1 MRFLFVM
8 DPAEGMLPDKD
19 TTFAFLRSAGRRGHL
34 CLHCAPQD
42 VGAEVGADGSRVFA
56 RARPLRVRPEPPHVE
71 LDDAQIWDVG
81 ELDTVFVR
89 KDPPFDGAY
98 LHLTHVLDLVTDRT
112 LVLNAPGGLRD
123 ANEKLF
129 ALRFARWMP
138 RTRITRSPTEILE
151 FLRAVGGKAV
161 LKPLDGAGGSGVV
174 ALTEGDPNNR
184 ALVDLLT
191 HEGRDQALV
200 QEYQPAI
207 RQGDKR
213 VLVLDGEP
221 LGVILRVPRSDDFR
235 ANIHVG
241 GRVEATELTDAERN
255 LVADIAPTLRQHG
268 LWFVGLDLIGG
279 RLIEVNVTSPTGI
292 QELGRLTDSTP
303 EDRVLAWVEEK
314 ATQLA
319 ARRDGRKG

>member
-8 DPAEGMLPDKD
+8 DPAHTMDPDKD
-19 TTFAFLRSAGRRGHL
+19 TTFAFVESALARGHE
-34 CLHCAPQD
+34 CLHAEPRD
-42 VGAEVGADGSRVFA
+42 VAVAGHEVLATA
-56 RARPLRVRPEPPHVE
+56 RSLRVSRQTPHVE
-71 LDDAQIWDVG
+71 LGSASTHDVA
-81 ELDTVFVR
+81 ELDAVFIR
-89 KDPPFDGAY
+89 KDPPFDTAY
-98 LHLTHVLDLVTDRT
+98 LHLTHALDLVKSQTF
-112 LVLNAPGGLRD
+112 VLNDPAGLRD

-129 ALRFARWMP
+129 AFHFARWMP
-138 RTRITRSPTEILE
+138 RSLVTRSPADILA
-151 FLRAVGGKAV
+151 FLEEVGGRAV

-174 ALTEGDPNNR
+174 ALTTGDRNNR

-191 HEGRDQALV
+191 HEGREQALV

-221 LGVILRVPRSDDFR
+221 LGAILRVPREDDIR

-241 GRVEATELTDAERN
+241 GRVEGTVLTDAERE
-255 LVADIAPTLRQHG
+255 LVADLAPTLRRHG

-292 QELGRLTDSTP
+292 QELTRLSGTRP
-303 EDRVLAWVEEK
+303 AERVIEWVE
-314 ATQLA
+314 
-319 ARRDGRKG
+319 GRTRGL

>member
-8 DPAEGMLPDKD
+8 DPAHTMDPDKD
-19 TTFAFLRSAGRRGHL
+19 TTFAFLESAQARGHE
-34 CLHCAPQD
+34 CLHAEPRD
-42 VGAEVGADGSRVFA
+42 VALAGDRVIA
-56 RARPLRVRPEPPHVE
+56 RARPLVVSRTAPHVE
-71 LDDAQIWDVG
+71 LGAALPVAVT
-81 ELDTVFVR
+81 ELDAVFIR
-89 KDPPFDGAY
+89 KDPPFDTAY
-98 LHLTHVLDLVTDRT
+98 LHLTQVLDLVKRDT
-112 LVLNAPGGLRD
+112 LVVNDPAGLRD

-129 ALRFARWMP
+129 AFRFARWMP
-138 RTRITRSPTEILE
+138 RSLVTRSTGDILAFVE
-151 FLRAVGGKAV
+151 EVGGRAV

-174 ALTEGDPNNR
+174 ALTSGDRNNR

-191 HEGRDQALV
+191 HEGREQALV

-221 LGVILRVPRSDDFR
+221 LGAILRVPREDDIR

-241 GRVEATELTDAERN
+241 GRVEGTEITEEERG
-255 LVADIAPTLRQHG
+255 LVADLAPTLRRHG

-292 QELGRLTDSTP
+292 QELTRLSGTRP
-303 EDRVLAWVEEK
+303 AERVIEWVE
-314 ATQLA
+314 AR
-319 ARRDGRKG
+319 ARRS